1 MGPAVSAAAAM
12 AAFTGATPTL
22 PSPAVEPGSKADL
35 MQKLAAELARLQI
48 KVKEKREREAA
59 AKAAAAAANDE
70 AAMFAKLMAEIG
82 ELKKELGEE

>member
-1 MGPAVSAAAAM
+1 
-12 AAFTGATPTL
+12 
-22 PSPAVEPGSKADL
+22 